1 VPGTVEPAQLQETL
15 TRAGASLAQLAE
27 VGSHA
32 ERFHVK

>member
-1 VPGTVEPAQLQETL
+1 VPGTVEPAQLRQAL

-27 VGSHA
+27 IGSHA